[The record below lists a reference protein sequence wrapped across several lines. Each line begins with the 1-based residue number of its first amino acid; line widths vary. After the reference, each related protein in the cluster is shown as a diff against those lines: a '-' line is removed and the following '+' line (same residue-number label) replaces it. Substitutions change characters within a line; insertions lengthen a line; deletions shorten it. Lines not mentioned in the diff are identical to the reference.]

1 MVGLL
6 LISHGRMAE
15 GMIDSLALIGGV
27 DEHIDHCSL
36 VAGQDFEAFKEDV
49 RQSIKKLDSGQGVL
63 VFVDLYG
70 ASPFNAT
77 LQIYQELLAEN
88 THVRVITGMNLP
100 MLLEANAMKATLGL
114 EELTN
119 MVLSSGRESIQE
131 PISEIVNNEVEEEED
146 DY

>member
-27 DEHIDHCSL
+27 DEHIDYCSL
-36 VAGQDFEAFKEDV
+36 VAGQDFETFKEDV
-49 RQSIKKLDSGQGVL
+49 RQSIKALDSGDGVL

-77 LQIYQELLAEN
+77 LQIYRELLKEN
-88 THVRVITGMNLP
+88 IHIRVITGMNLP
-100 MLLEANAMKATLGL
+100 MLLEANAMKSALSLG
-114 EELTN
+114 ELTN
-119 MVLSSGRESIQE
+119 MVLSSGQESIQE
-131 PISEIVNNEVEEEED
+131 PISEIVNNEVEEEGD